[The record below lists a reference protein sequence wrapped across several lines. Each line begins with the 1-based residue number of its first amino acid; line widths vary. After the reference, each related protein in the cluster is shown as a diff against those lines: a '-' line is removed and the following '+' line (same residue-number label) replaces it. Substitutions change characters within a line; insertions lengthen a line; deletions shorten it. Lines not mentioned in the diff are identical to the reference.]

1 MVNVFI
7 TNILHRYMEMHNCM
21 NCDIFI
27 HTYDELD
34 RHSFSDDCG
43 VHHKIYD
50 YFSLIVTVVHLIRTF
65 YDDDLFTTMASPK

>member
-1 MVNVFI
+1 MLNVFI

-34 RHSFSDDCG
+34 RHSFSDDCD

-50 YFSLIVTVVHLIRTF
+50 YFSLIVTVVHLICTF
-65 YDDDLFTTMASPK
+65 YDDELFVTMASPK